1 MHTPVT
7 IQTEIRVADLL
18 KFYRLHATSYFLC
31 FNIAKM
37 LENKLEQHPDWEK
50 HRVAME
56 CDYSASSV
64 ISMKQSG
71 FYYYDFMD
79 IYMNRPRFE
88 ELILDQLQDAIN
100 KYSPGPNGD
109 WEILS
114 HSEIN
119 FLADIARMEKRE
131 YRESILS
138 KWLEMDPE
146 AVMTI
151 EV

>member
-1 MHTPVT
+1 MRKPVT

-18 KFYRLHATSYFLC
+18 MLYRRHATSYFLC

-50 HRVAME
+50 HCAAMARA
-56 CDYSASSV
+56 YSANSV
-64 ISMKQSG
+64 ESMRMSG

-88 ELILDQLQDAIN
+88 ELILDQLQEVIN

-119 FLADIARMEKRE
+119 FLADLAHMEYRK

-138 KWLEMDPE
+138 KWLEADPE
-146 AVMTI
+146 AVLTI